1 VVEQTKTE
9 TELIEQYFKTHDPA
23 LREAVILHFIPLV
36 HFVLGRLGISRS
48 TSDDYEDLE
57 SQGVM
62 GLIEAV
68 DHFKPEMGNKLS
80 TYATFKIRGRILDYL
95 RNMDWLSRSARQKVR
110 AAQDAMT
117 VLQRNLNRLPTDEE
131 LAQHMQISL
140 DTLQQ
145 IQQDSS
151 HTIVSLDVDE
161 DDADGEDGKS
171 SLHERLMDEN
181 QVDPSESSE
190 RRDIRRN
197 LAELLKQLSEKEQ
210 MVLALYYYEELTFKE
225 IGKTLDIS
233 ESRVCQIHGRA
244 MINLK
249 IMMKSTE
256 GT

>member
-1 VVEQTKTE
+1 MAEQTKTE
-9 TELIEQYFKTHDPA
+9 AELVDQYYKTHEPA

-48 TSDDYEDLE
+48 TSDDYDDLQ

-95 RNMDWLSRSARQKVR
+95 RSMDWLSRSARQKVR
-110 AAQDAMT
+110 AVQDATNDM
-117 VLQRNLNRLPTDEE
+117 QRSLNRLPTDEE
-131 LAQHMQISL
+131 LAQHMQINV
-140 DTLQQ
+140 DELQQ

-151 HTIVSLDVDE
+151 HTVVSLDVD
-161 DDADGEDGKS
+161 DDMDADEGGS
-171 SLHERLMDEN
+171 SLHERLMDDRQEN
-181 QVDPSESSE
+181 PSESYE
-190 RRDIRRN
+190 HKDNHQNMAN
-197 LAELLKQLSEKEQ
+197 LIKNLSEKEQ
-210 MVLALYYYEELTFKE
+210 MVLSLYYYEELTFKE

-244 MINLK
+244 MLNLK
-249 IMMKSTE
+249 TMMKST
-256 GT
+256 GNGP

>member
-1 VVEQTKTE
+1 VVEQTKAE
-9 TELIEQYFKTHDPA
+9 IELIEQYFKTRDPA

-48 TSDDYEDLE
+48 TSDNYDDLE

-110 AAQDAMT
+110 AAQDAMV

-131 LAQHMQISL
+131 LAQHMQVSL
-140 DTLQQ
+140 ETVQQ

-151 HTIVSLDVDE
+151 HTVVSLDVDE
-161 DDADGEDGKS
+161 ESDGEDGNS

-181 QVDPSESSE
+181 QENPSESFE
-190 RRDIRRN
+190 RKDIRRN
-197 LAELLKQLSEKEQ
+197 LAVLLKQLSEKEQ
-210 MVLALYYYEELTFKE
+210 MVMALYYYEELTFKE
-225 IGKTLDIS
+225 IGKTLEIS

-249 IMMKSTE
+249 AMVRSMD
-256 GT
+256 GA

>member
-1 VVEQTKTE
+1 VAEQNKTE
-9 TELIEQYFKTHDPA
+9 AELLEKYYKTHDPA
-23 LREAVILHFIPLV
+23 LRETIILHFVPMV

-48 TSDDYEDLE
+48 TSDDYDDLE

-68 DHFKPEMGNKLS
+68 DHFKPDLGNKLS
-80 TYATFKIRGRILDYL
+80 TYATFKIRGKILDYL
-95 RNMDWLSRSARQKVR
+95 RGMDWLSRSARQKVR
-110 AAQDAMT
+110 SVQDAMNE
-117 VLQRNLNRLPTDEE
+117 LQRILNRLPTDEE
-131 LAQHMQISL
+131 LAQHMQISI

-151 HTIVSLDVDE
+151 HTVVSLDVD
-161 DDADGEDGKS
+161 DDAEGEDGNS
-171 SLHERLMDEN
+171 SLHERLMDEHQEN
-181 QVDPSESSE
+181 PSESTE
-190 RRDIRRN
+190 RKDIHRN
-197 LAELLKQLSEKEQ
+197 LANLIKQLTEKEQ

-249 IMMKSTE
+249 TIMRSSEPT
-256 GT
+256 